1 MTPPTGVALAQTMAT
16 GVTNTSTFTYNSGN
30 TVITDQQG
38 QTTTMTYSNNQ
49 LTQITLPPAQSGA
62 TAQTLSFTYNGNGD
76 VADQDRCSGNVT
88 TTPMTATQCHAGA
101 RPGRQH
107 RHPHL

>member
-1 MTPPTGVALAQTMAT
+1 MAT

-76 VADQDRCSGNVT
+76 VLTKTDGSGNVT
-88 TTPMTATQCHAGA
+88 TYTYDSNGNVTLRA